1 MNRKD
6 RALLNKLRTF
16 PKQKMDRNKQEEIHE
31 NLLKMESS
39 VEVNQQRKGRSQFI
53 AGVVTVVALSLFSIL
68 GISYLQK
75 DSNNTM
81 NNPGETPPSVIE
93 DGKENKDINDEINN
107 DFVDNEEDSVQDI
120 AWEPM
125 AEEKIKFIINS
136 TLSNFLLE
144 VEKIQTNHP
153 EWFEKFRLLHE
164 GHREYP
170 EEFYEA
176 VDLFKSHLE
185 PIFTKK
191 ALENY
196 VEGLVLISFCECD
209 AYSMWSESDTEKE
222 FQVIK
227 QTEKSFIATSKI
239 EATEMNP
246 ISWKYEWQFKREEGS
261 WKLDAVIPEEIS
273 D

>member
-6 RALLNKLRTF
+6 RDLLNKLRTF

-144 VEKIQTNHP
+144 VEKIRSEERRVGKELRSQSRSDP
-153 EWFEKFRLLHE
+153 EYR
-164 GHREYP
+164 
-170 EEFYEA
+170 
-176 VDLFKSHLE
+176 
-185 PIFTKK
+185 T
-191 ALENY
+191 
-196 VEGLVLISFCECD
+196 
-209 AYSMWSESDTEKE
+209 
-222 FQVIK
+222 
-227 QTEKSFIATSKI
+227 
-239 EATEMNP
+239 
-246 ISWKYEWQFKREEGS
+246 
-261 WKLDAVIPEEIS
+261 
-273 D
+273 